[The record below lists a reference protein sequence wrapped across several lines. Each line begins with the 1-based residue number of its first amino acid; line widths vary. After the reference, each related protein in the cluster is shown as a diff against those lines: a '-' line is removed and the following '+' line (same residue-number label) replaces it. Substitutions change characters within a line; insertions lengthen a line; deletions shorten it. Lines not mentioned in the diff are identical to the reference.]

1 MLTFGSKNVKIIKRF
16 ENRYKKVSNIKK
28 DVRIKIHSELYDVDA
43 SLFSDEEVDLNNV
56 PISEET
62 PEPDIFD
69 MNSIGFY
76 TDDGERISISYNESE
91 ATGMEGSTTT
101 IYFLC
106 AVATNCSTSSFFPI
120 SW

>member
-69 MNSIGFY
+69 MNSIGVY
-76 TDDGERISISYNESE
+76 TDDGETMGYDMLARI
-91 ATGMEGSTTT
+91 GSGVSPAQFHAER
-101 IYFLC
+101 INGFNPL
-106 AVATNCSTSSFFPI
+106 AVIDAGFV
-120 SW
+120 